1 MTRQLVNPYTVGVK
15 QVNVYE
21 AKTQL
26 SRLLQ
31 EALAGEEI
39 VIARDGVPLVRL
51 VPVEAK
57 PQSILGLVPGI
68 VLSPDFDAPL
78 DDFSDYR

>member
-1 MTRQLVNPYTVGVK
+1 MK

-21 AKTQL
+21 AKTHL

-31 EALAGEEI
+31 EALAGEEV

-51 VPVEAK
+51 VPVTDSE
-57 PQSILGLVPGI
+57 PRPLLGLMKEI
-68 VLSPDFDAPL
+68 WIADDFDAPL
-78 DDFSDYR
+78 DDFADYR